1 MALYYFHLTDGATSL
16 DDQGSDLP
24 DLAAVRRAAL
34 ATATEVLG
42 GIKAGPA
49 FWSGEP
55 WKLWVTDGPNG
66 AGATLLAMQFTAT
79 EADLRTQVKNPVA
92 ASDVHEL
99 MAAAAHKRS

>member
-49 FWSGEP
+49 FWAGEP

-66 AGATLLAMQFTAT
+66 AGATLLTMQFTAT
-79 EADLRTQVKNPVA
+79 ELICARG
-92 ASDVHEL
+92 
-99 MAAAAHKRS
+99 